1 MAVSDD
7 FDTVP
12 FPVSRR
18 TIVAVGAASARRRRM
33 IGLIEVDVTEARRR
47 NEAARAAG
55 RPSPSLTSF
64 VVACAGKAVSE
75 HPEVAA
81 YRDLRGKIVTFH
93 TADAAVSVEVV
104 LEDRS
109 FPLTHVLR
117 DVGRRSPGDLDGELR
132 AVKAD
137 PTRSPTLRLDRAAR
151 VFSRLPGFLRA
162 AAFRLI
168 YRLPHQQRRLAGTIG
183 ITSVGMFGRGGGWG
197 IAFPVHAL
205 SIVVGGLAVRPGY
218 HAGELQPREMLA
230 LTLSFDHDVV
240 DGAPAARFT
249 ERLRRLLESADGLA
263 EPAGPAPESA
273 DEGP

>member
-1 MAVSDD
+1 MAGD
-7 FDTVP
+7 FDVTP

-33 IGLIEVDVTEARRR
+33 IGLIEVDVTEARQRMA
-47 NEAARAAG
+47 AARAAG
-55 RPSPSLTSF
+55 LATPSLTAF
-64 VVACAGKAVSE
+64 VVACTGRAVSE

-81 YRDLRGKIVTFH
+81 ARDLRGRIVTFR
-93 TADAAVSVEVV
+93 TADAAVSVEVD
-104 LEDRS
+104 LEGRS

-117 DVGRRSPGDLDGELR
+117 DIGNRAAADLDRELH

-137 PTRSPTLRLDRAAR
+137 PGSSATLRLGPAAGIFLR
-151 VFSRLPGFLRA
+151 FPGFLRV
-162 AAFRLI
+162 AAFRLLS
-168 YRLPHQQRRLAGTIG
+168 RLPHLQRRLMGTIG

-197 IAFPVHAL
+197 IAFPVHPL

-218 HAGELQPREMLA
+218 RDGNLEPREMLA

-249 ERLRRLLESADGLA
+249 ERLRGSLESAEGLA
-263 EPAGPAPESA
+263 GPTPPDPGTAEAG
-273 DEGP
+273 G